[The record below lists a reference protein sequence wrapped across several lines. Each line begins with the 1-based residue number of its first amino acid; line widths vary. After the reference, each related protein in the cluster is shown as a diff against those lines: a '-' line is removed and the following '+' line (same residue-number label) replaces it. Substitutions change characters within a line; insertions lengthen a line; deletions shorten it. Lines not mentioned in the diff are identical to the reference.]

1 MTTEVSNTRLYLGN
15 LPRNATKADIEAHFA
30 THGTGD
36 ITEVKLMNGFG
47 FIEYKDPM
55 DARDV
60 VPAFH
65 GSDFM
70 GERLTVQFARG
81 PRQRESGFGG
91 HERAPPRPRRTPH
104 RMQIT
109 GLPNETSWQDL
120 KDFARQPG
128 LDVVY
133 SETGRDSNGRGFVEY
148 ETAADLRTAV
158 EKLDG
163 REFKG
168 NRVQCIADT
177 QPDIPARDGRA
188 RSRSPGAGRRP
199 YNNMP
204 PRFDDH
210 DRRGPPPRGGYNR
223 DPGPYGY
230 RDRSPRREYYDD
242 RTRYRS
248 PPRGPAP
255 VEEYPPARGRYEDPY
270 RRDYPPPPP
279 DPYANGR
286 QYDRP
291 PRDFPPREP
300 AYPPRDGYARE
311 YDRSGRYW

>member
-60 VPAFH
+60 T
-65 GSDFM
+65 D
-70 GERLTVQFARG
+70 L
-81 PRQRESGFGG
+81 
-91 HERAPPRPRRTPH
+91 
-104 RMQIT
+104 
-109 GLPNETSWQDL
+109 TSWESVSLFSLPVDRDRGKVVSAAMSAL
-120 KDFARQPG
+120 HRDPDELLTGCKSPG
-128 LDVVY
+128 FQTKPVG
-133 SETGRDSNGRGFVEY
+133 SFVEY

-158 EKLDG
+158 DKLDG

-177 QPDIPARDGRA
+177 QPDMPPRDGRG
-188 RSRSPGAGRRP
+188 RSRSPGGRRP
-199 YNNMP
+199 YNNVP
-204 PRFDDH
+204 PRFDEY
-210 DRRGPPPRGGYNR
+210 DRRGPPPRGYNR

-230 RDRSPRREYYDD
+230 RDRSPRREYYED
-242 RTRYRS
+242 RARYRS

-255 VEEYPPARGRYEDPY
+255 VEDYPPARGRYEDPY

-291 PRDFPPREP
+291 PRDFAPREP

-311 YDRSGRYW
+311 YDRGGRYW

>member
-60 VPAFH
+60 VPD

-81 PRQRESGFGG
+81 PRQRESGFSG

-158 EKLDG
+158 DKLDG

-177 QPDIPARDGRA
+177 QPDMPPRDGRG
-188 RSRSPGAGRRP
+188 RSRSPGGRRP
-199 YNNMP
+199 YNNVP
-204 PRFDDH
+204 PRFGEH
-210 DRRGPPPRGGYNR
+210 DRRGPPPRGYNR

-230 RDRSPRREYYDD
+230 RDRSPRREYYED
-242 RTRYRS
+242 RARYRS

-255 VEEYPPARGRYEDPY
+255 VEDYPPARGRYEDPY

-311 YDRSGRYW
+311 YDRGGRYW